1 MSMFSDDE
9 KMDTKPSFDT
19 SEDLSDPGD
28 RTPAHHAD
36 DHKLHDG
43 HSANEHDGL
52 AQTPADGSQPN
63 NYHPDSPHS
72 HGNLSQDDLGLG
84 SDDEGA
90 FYDQNDDDDDMG
102 RHNRNAQPASINV
115 MDLHLARAPDLE
127 STDGEVHTLHIPDFL
142 SIEEED
148 FNPEVYVTPTFN
160 VASTS
165 LCWRYDPRDN
175 ATIQSNAR
183 IVRWS
188 DGSMTLQL
196 ASNPKEHYQ
205 ITSKRL
211 ARSHAYAHADDYS
224 SYPDAHVYLGVPS
237 AAAEVIRLNSHVTSQ
252 LNILPSSLEH
262 DDAVEQL
269 RMSIAAANKN
279 SRKNPDGSVTMIDVK
294 EDPELAKK
302 QAEMAER
309 EKARAEKK
317 RLAAQEREL
326 LGGRRG
332 GGFARTGGAG
342 LTVAGL
348 ENDNDVGSSRM
359 KKPKRKTTH
368 RGDIYSDDEGQGRR
382 GRTRE
387 DEYDEGDGFLVR
399 SDEELET
406 YSDDQESDAAEEDSE
421 PSDDDRKRRARQRPQ
436 KAQKPSPTKRPKP
449 ESEKEETYVRH
460 KIRYRIDDDDD
471 E

>member
-1 MSMFSDDE
+1 M
-9 KMDTKPSFDT
+9 
-19 SEDLSDPGD
+19 
-28 RTPAHHAD
+28 
-36 DHKLHDG
+36 
-43 HSANEHDGL
+43 
-52 AQTPADGSQPN
+52 
-63 NYHPDSPHS
+63 
-72 HGNLSQDDLGLG
+72 
-84 SDDEGA
+84 
-90 FYDQNDDDDDMG
+90 
-102 RHNRNAQPASINV
+102 
-115 MDLHLARAPDLE
+115 LE
-127 STDGEVHTLHIPDFL
+127 SAPQVHTLHVPDFL
-142 SIEEED
+142 SVEIED
-148 FNPEVYVTPTFN
+148 FNPEVYVPPSFN
-160 VASTS
+160 IASTS

-183 IVRWS
+183 IVKWS

-211 ARSHAYAHADDYS
+211 ARSHAYSHLDDYS

-237 AAAEVIRLNSHVTSQ
+237 DAAEVIRLNSHVTNQ

-269 RMSIAAANKN
+269 RASLAAASKN
-279 SRKNPDGSVTMIDVK
+279 SRTNPDGSVTMIDVK

-332 GGFARTGGAG
+332 GFARSGGAG

-348 ENDNDVGSSRM
+348 EGDLDVGTTRA
-359 KKPKRKTTH
+359 KKAKRRANH

-387 DEYDEGDGFLVR
+387 DEYDEGDGFLVG

-406 YSDDQESDAAEEDSE
+406 YSDDQEDSE
-421 PSDDDRKRRARQRPQ
+421 GMEMDDDGDGDGDGEQSDYDQKRRARQRGKPASQSQSQSQPQ
-436 KAQKPSPTKRPKP
+436 SQPSPVKQAKN
-449 ESEKEETYVRH
+449 ESDKEETYVRQ
-460 KIRYRIDDDDD
+460 KKRYVVDSDDD